1 MYDYVIVGAG
11 SAGCV
16 LARRLSED
24 PAVSVLLLEAGGK
37 DAHPYLRV
45 PIGVGKLH
53 EHRMFDWGYN
63 TVPEAGMAGR
73 ELMTL
78 RGKVLGG
85 SSSINMLA
93 LTRGSAGDFDRWA
106 RYGAAGWSWNEVL
119 PYFKRFE
126 RWEGGESAT
135 RGGSGPLSVEFA
147 KTDDP
152 IEAAM
157 YDAAAACGYPRTSDY
172 NSESVGFGRTQFNI
186 HKGRRHSAARAFLR
200 GAMQRPNLTVLTH
213 ATAQRVLLNGSK
225 AYGVAYRHRGV
236 DTTVEASREV
246 ILSGGSFNSP
256 QLLMLSG
263 IGPADHLREMGIP
276 VFAALPVGDNL
287 QDHLKGVLL
296 WKRKPPRGALH
307 RLLRF
312 DRVALAMAQAYLF
325 GAGPASTMPLGIQA
339 YVKTSPELDVPDI
352 EFMLRTAPLG
362 VQPYFPGAAAY
373 TDSFG
378 IDPVILHPE
387 SRGTV
392 RLQSA
397 DPLAPVRIHYNYLSA
412 PADIAKFRQGFRL
425 ARELGNQPALDAFRD
440 GELTPGAAVT
450 SDADID
456 AHLRRTS
463 TTVSHPVSTCRM
475 GTGENCVLDPELRVR
490 GIEALR
496 VVDASA
502 FPDLV
507 SAHTNAAVYML
518 AEKASDLIRGRKSA
532 VP

>member
-1 MYDYVIVGAG
+1 
-11 SAGCV
+11 
-16 LARRLSED
+16 
-24 PAVSVLLLEAGGK
+24 
-37 DAHPYLRV
+37 
-45 PIGVGKLH
+45 
-53 EHRMFDWGYN
+53 
-63 TVPEAGMAGR
+63 
-73 ELMTL
+73 
-78 RGKVLGG
+78 
-85 SSSINMLA
+85 
-93 LTRGSAGDFDRWA
+93 
-106 RYGAAGWSWNEVL
+106 
-119 PYFKRFE
+119 
-126 RWEGGESAT
+126 
-135 RGGSGPLSVEFA
+135 
-147 KTDDP
+147 
-152 IEAAM
+152 
-157 YDAAAACGYPRTSDY
+157 
-172 NSESVGFGRTQFNI
+172 
-186 HKGRRHSAARAFLR
+186 
-200 GAMQRPNLTVLTH
+200 
-213 ATAQRVLLNGSK
+213 LNGSK